1 MSAEKSVQPKSKAKA
16 KPSGDFASPTTAIA
30 ATVASVATVTAAA
43 NGRAPVE
50 TLAWRRAV
58 MAALFFGTVLLFA
71 RAVGNDFVNYDDPD
85 YVTANEQVRGGLTV
99 AGLKWAFLSGN
110 ISYWHPLTWASHM
123 ADWQLYG
130 ERPAGHHATS
140 VVWHALTAV
149 MAFAALRRLTGAFWT
164 SAACAALFAWHPL
177 RVESVAWVAERK
189 DVLGG
194 FFWMTALWAYAGY
207 AEKRRQG
214 RRGGRE
220 YALALGAFA
229 GGLMSKPMLV
239 TLPCVLLLL
248 DFWPL
253 RRAAVGGEAK
263 LDTGAWGKLVLEK
276 VPFFVLSA
284 VVSWITVVAQKQVG
298 TLSTVLSLDERLAN
312 AAVAVVRYGGKF
324 LVPVDLAV
332 LYPHPG
338 TWPTEKVAFAVGCLV
353 AASALA
359 VWQARRRPWLLFG
372 WLWFLGTLVPVSG
385 LVQVGI
391 QSMADRYTYVPMLGA
406 QIALLWTLREVAGTA
421 AWRTGV
427 SVALVVLAACAVR
440 TFDQIGVWRNSF
452 TLFDQAIA
460 VTEKN
465 YLAHNNRGTWLFGAG
480 RVDEAVADYR
490 KSLATN
496 PRYEEAANN
505 LGHALAHQGKT
516 AEAIEHY
523 RAALRL
529 KPELVEAHNNLG
541 NALSDLGQVDEAIV
555 HYEAALA
562 RRPDHADALNNYGVA
577 LAMKGRMPEAIARI
591 ERSLQLAP
599 DKISAHCNLG
609 NVYAMM
615 GKHEEA
621 VARYRRALALNPND
635 ARTHNNIGN
644 VLAQQGKLAEA
655 VASYEQAIRLE
666 AVNPEAHANLGFA
679 LGQLGRR
686 DDAAR
691 HLRTA
696 LQQKPDYA
704 QAKVWLDALLAA
716 PAATPALAK

>member
-1 MSAEKSVQPKSKAKA
+1 MKSGKAGQVTSKAK
-16 KPSGDFASPTTAIA
+16 PG
-30 ATVASVATVTAAA
+30 A
-43 NGRAPVE
+43 NAPVMAAVAASYPTE
-50 TLAWRRAV
+50 TGGRRWAV
-58 MAALFFGTVLLFA
+58 IAALFFGTVLLFA
-71 RAVGNDFVNYDDPD
+71 RAVGHDFVNYDDPD
-85 YVTANEQVRGGLTV
+85 YVTANEYVRAGVTI
-99 AGLKWAFLSGN
+99 AGLKWAFFSGD
-110 ISYWHPLTWASHM
+110 ISYWHPLTWVSHM
-123 ADWQLYG
+123 VDWQLYG
-130 ERPAGHHATS
+130 NRAAGHHATS
-140 VVWHALTAV
+140 VAWHALAAV
-149 MAFAALRRLTGAFWT
+149 MAFLALRRLTGAFWT

-207 AEKRRQG
+207 AEQRRQG
-214 RRGGRE
+214 RRGAWE
-220 YALALGAFA
+220 YAGALAAFA

-248 DFWPL
+248 DFWPV
-253 RRAAVGGEAK
+253 RRAGGDGATK
-263 LDTGAWGKLVLEK
+263 MDAAAWGKLVLEK

-284 VVSWITVVAQKQVG
+284 AVSWITVVAQKQVG
-298 TLSTVLSLDERLAN
+298 TLSTVLTLGERLSN
-312 AAVAVVRYGGKF
+312 AAVAVVRYGAKF
-324 LVPVDLAV
+324 FVPVDLAV

-338 TWPTEKVAFAVGCLV
+338 QWPAEKVGFAVMCI
-353 AASALA
+353 AAVSALA
-359 VWQARRRPWLLFG
+359 VWQWRRRPWIVFG

-385 LVQVGI
+385 IVQVGI

-406 QIALLWTLREVAGTA
+406 QIALLWTLREWVGPA
-421 AWRTGV
+421 AWRTAAWVGL
-427 SVALVVLAACAVR
+427 AVLAGCAVR
-440 TFDQIGVWRNSF
+440 TFGQIGVWRNSF

-460 VTEKN
+460 VTERN
-465 YLAHNNRGTWLFGAG
+465 YLAHNNRGTWLFDAG
-480 RVDEAVADYR
+480 RVDEAIADYR
-490 KSLATN
+490 KSLAIN

-505 LGHALAHQGKT
+505 LGHALAQQGKT

-541 NALSDLGQVDEAIV
+541 NALSDLGQIDEAIT
-555 HYEAALA
+555 HYEFALA

-591 ERSLQLAP
+591 ERALQLAP

-609 NVYAMM
+609 NVCAMM

-621 VARYRRALALNPND
+621 VAHYRRALALNPND
-635 ARTHNNIGN
+635 ARTHNNVGN
-644 VLAQQGKLAEA
+644 VLAQQGKLTEA

-679 LGQLGRR
+679 LARLERR

-696 LQQKPDYA
+696 LQQRPDYA
-704 QAKVWLDALLAA
+704 QAKAWLDALLGTP
-716 PAATPALAK
+716 PAVAR

>member
-1 MSAEKSVQPKSKAKA
+1 M
-16 KPSGDFASPTTAIA
+16 
-30 ATVASVATVTAAA
+30 
-43 NGRAPVE
+43 
-50 TLAWRRAV
+50 
-58 MAALFFGTVLLFA
+58 
-71 RAVGNDFVNYDDPD
+71 
-85 YVTANEQVRGGLTV
+85 
-99 AGLKWAFLSGN
+99 
-110 ISYWHPLTWASHM
+110 
-123 ADWQLYG
+123 
-130 ERPAGHHATS
+130 
-140 VVWHALTAV
+140 
-149 MAFAALRRLTGAFWT
+149 
-164 SAACAALFAWHPL
+164 
-177 RVESVAWVAERK
+177 
-189 DVLGG
+189 
-194 FFWMTALWAYAGY
+194 
-207 AEKRRQG
+207 
-214 RRGGRE
+214 
-220 YALALGAFA
+220 
-229 GGLMSKPMLV
+229 
-239 TLPCVLLLL
+239 
-248 DFWPL
+248 
-253 RRAAVGGEAK
+253 
-263 LDTGAWGKLVLEK
+263 LEK

-284 VVSWITVVAQKQVG
+284 AVSWITVVAQKQVG
-298 TLSTVLSLDERLAN
+298 TLSTVLSLHDRLAN
-312 AAVAVVRYGGKF
+312 AAVAVVRYGAKF

-338 TWPTEKVAFAVGCLV
+338 AWPTGKVAFAVGCIV
-353 AASALA
+353 AVSAVA
-359 VWQARRRPWLLFG
+359 VWQWRRRPWLLFG

-385 LVQVGI
+385 IVQVGI

-406 QIALLWTLREVAGTA
+406 QIALLWTLREVAGPA
-421 AWRTGV
+421 SWRTGAW
-427 SVALVVLAACAVR
+427 VALAVLAACAVR

-452 TLFDQAIA
+452 TLFDHAVA
-460 VTEKN
+460 VTDKN
-465 YLAHNNRGTWLFGAG
+465 YLAHNNRGTWLFDAG
-480 RVDEAVADYR
+480 RVDEAIADYR
-490 KSLATN
+490 KSLAIN

-609 NVYAMM
+609 NVCAMM
-615 GKHEEA
+615 GKSEEA
-621 VARYRRALALNPND
+621 VVHYRRALALSPND

-679 LGQLGRR
+679 LARLERR
-686 DDAAR
+686 DEAAR

-704 QAKVWLDALLAA
+704 QAKAWLDALLAE
-716 PAATPALAK
+716 PTAASAVVPTAAK